1 MDTNLLTTLLFVGF
15 IVVLMLFVNG
25 VLLFNIFSARRKA
38 SAMQTWPSAP
48 GSIVES
54 ELRSRRRGN
63 RRIYY
68 PHIVYQYNV
77 MGQTYTGKR
86 ISPGPE
92 SGSSRAR
99 ELVAKYP
106 PGAPVTV
113 YYDPQ
118 NPSDAALERD
128 FSKTM
133 PRLWF
138 SLIAANIMLCLGMA
152 LPLLMFVFSNG

>member
-1 MDTNLLTTLLFVGF
+1 MDSNLLTTLLFGGF

-25 VLLFNIFSARRKA
+25 ALLLNIFSARRKA

-48 GSIVES
+48 GNIVES

-86 ISPGPE
+86 ISPGPV

-99 ELVAKYP
+99 ELVAKYS

-118 NPSDAALERD
+118 NPSDAALETDLSR
-128 FSKTM
+128 TM

-138 SLIAANIMLCLGMA
+138 SLVFANLTLCLCLA
-152 LPLLMFVFSNG
+152 LPLLAFVFTQ

>member
-1 MDTNLLTTLLFVGF
+1 MDTNLLTTLLFGGF
-15 IVVLMLFVNG
+15 IVVLTLLVNG
-25 VLLFNIFSARRKA
+25 ALLLNIFSARRKA
-38 SAMQTWPSAP
+38 SAMQTWPSTP
-48 GSIVES
+48 GNIVES
-54 ELRSRRRGN
+54 ELRSRRRGS

-68 PHIVYQYNV
+68 PHIVYQYTV

-86 ISPGPE
+86 ISPGPD

-99 ELVAKYP
+99 ELVAKYS

-118 NPSDAALERD
+118 NPSDAALEIDISR
-128 FSKTM
+128 TM

-138 SLIAANIMLCLGMA
+138 SLVFANLTLCLCLA
-152 LPLLMFVFSNG
+152 LPLLTFVFTQ

>member
-1 MDTNLLTTLLFVGF
+1 MDTNLLTNLLFVGF
-15 IVVLMLFVNG
+15 IVVLIFLVNG

-48 GSIVES
+48 GNIVES
-54 ELRSRRRGN
+54 ELRSRKRGS

-86 ISPGPE
+86 ISPGTD

-106 PGAPVTV
+106 PGAPVRV

-118 NPSDAALERD
+118 NPSDAALEID
-128 FSKTM
+128 LSKTM

-138 SLIAANIMLCLGMA
+138 SLVFANLTLCLCLA
-152 LPLLMFVFSNG
+152 LPLLAFVFTQ

>member
-1 MDTNLLTTLLFVGF
+1 MDTNLLTPLLFVGF
-15 IVVLMLFVNG
+15 IVVSILLVNG
-25 VLLFNIFSARRKA
+25 ILLFNIFSARRKA
-38 SAMQTWPSAP
+38 SAMQAWSSAP

-54 ELRSRRRGN
+54 ELRSRKRSR

-68 PHIVYQYNV
+68 PHIVYQYTV

-86 ISPGPE
+86 ISPGVD

-118 NPSDAALERD
+118 NPSDAALEKD
-128 FSKTM
+128 LSKTM
-133 PRLWF
+133 PRMWF
-138 SLIAANIMLCLGMA
+138 SLIAANLTLCLCLA
-152 LPLLMFVFSNG
+152 LPLIVFVFSK

>member
-15 IVVLMLFVNG
+15 IIVLMLFVNG
-25 VLLFNIFSARRKA
+25 ALLFNIFSARRKA

-54 ELRSRRRGN
+54 ELRSRRRGS

-118 NPSDAALERD
+118 NPSDAALEIDISR
-128 FSKTM
+128 TM

-138 SLIAANIMLCLGMA
+138 SLVFANLTLCLCLA
-152 LPLLMFVFSNG
+152 LPLLAFVFTQ

>member
-1 MDTNLLTTLLFVGF
+1 MDTNLLTTLLFLGF
-15 IVVLMLFVNG
+15 ILILTLLVNG
-25 VLLFNIFSARRKA
+25 ILLLNIFSARRKA
-38 SAMQTWPSAP
+38 STMQTWPSAP

-54 ELRSRRRGN
+54 ELRSRRRGS

-77 MGQTYTGKR
+77 MGQTHTGKR

-99 ELVAKYP
+99 ELLAKYP

-128 FSKTM
+128 ISKIM
-133 PRLWF
+133 PHLWL
-138 SLIAANIMLCLGMA
+138 SLIAANLTLCLCLA
-152 LPLLMFVFSNG
+152 LPLLAFVFTQ

>member
-1 MDTNLLTTLLFVGF
+1 METNLFPSLLFLGLTLILTLL
-15 IVVLMLFVNG
+15 VNSI
-25 VLLFNIFSARRKA
+25 LLLNIFSARRKA

-54 ELRSRRRGN
+54 ELRSRH
-63 RRIYY
+63 IYY

>member
-1 MDTNLLTTLLFVGF
+1 LTLL
-15 IVVLMLFVNG
+15 VNSI
-25 VLLFNIFSARRKA
+25 LLLNIFSARRKA

-48 GSIVES
+48 ASIVES
-54 ELRSRRRGN
+54 ELRS

-128 FSKTM
+128 LSKTM

-138 SLIAANIMLCLGMA
+138 SLIAANIMLCLCMA

>member
-1 MDTNLLTTLLFVGF
+1 MDTDLLPSLLFLGFILILTLL
-15 IVVLMLFVNG
+15 VNG
-25 VLLFNIFSARRKA
+25 ILLLNIFSARRKA

-54 ELRSRRRGN
+54 ELRSRRRGS

-92 SGSSRAR
+92 SGSSQAR
-99 ELVAKYP
+99 ELVTKYP
-106 PGAPVTV
+106 PGAPVKV

-118 NPSDAALERD
+118 NPSDAVLETD
-128 FSKTM
+128 LSTTM

-138 SLIAANIMLCLGMA
+138 SLIAVNLTLCPCMA
-152 LPLLMFVFSNG
+152 LSLMAFVFSKG